1 VTLNDWTEEQFDM
14 LLARV
19 LRAGVLVSAF
29 IVLCGGVVYVRKYGL
44 LTPDYGEF
52 RGEPDDLRSVGG
64 IISAAMTLRGRGL
77 IQLGL
82 LVLIATPIARV
93 IFSIIR
99 FLVRR
104 DWVYVEISSFVLLLL
119 AYSLTSG

>member
-1 VTLNDWTEEQFDM
+1 M

-29 IVLCGGVVYVRKYGL
+29 IVLFGGVVYLRKYGL
-44 LTPDYGEF
+44 LTPDYGVF

-64 IISAAMTLRGRGL
+64 IISAAMVLRGRGL

-93 IFSIIR
+93 IFSVIG
-99 FLVRR
+99 FLLRR
-104 DWVYVEISSFVLLLL
+104 DWLYVAISSLVLLLL
-119 AYSLTSG
+119 AYSLMSG